1 MCLFRPPSPPPLP
14 KPEPRDSAIEDT
26 ADKVVVADKR
36 STSPRRKKSQ
46 PNRRKKQQI
55 ATPTGRRR
63 LGTRSLQIPLLGGR
77 GTASGNLNYPT

>member
-14 KPEPRDSAIEDT
+14 KPEPRDSAIEKT

-36 STSPRRKKSQ
+36 SSSPRRKKQ
-46 PNRRKKQQI
+46 L

>member
-14 KPEPRDSAIEDT
+14 KPEPRDSAIEKT

-36 STSPRRKKSQ
+36 SSSPRR
-46 PNRRKKQQI
+46 RKQL

-77 GTASGNLNYPT
+77 GAGSGNLNYPT

>member
-36 STSPRRKKSQ
+36 KSQ

-63 LGTRSLQIPLLGGR
+63 LGTRSLQIPLL
-77 GTASGNLNYPT
+77 ADSGSSSSNLNYPT